1 MASKTARWY
10 FRVGRCSI
18 EHRMLDLVERW
29 KNLFIM
35 NFPTLLSSLSWLI
48 IKIAEIEFAIIYYTS
63 SPSSI
68 MLISLRAHPVQ
79 EFFCFCSE
87 IVVFIVILSVCMNK
101 STKRQLK
108 CRLLALKWEIVNE
121 VFGKGLVRY
130 SIVNN
135 FLNISKA
142 GEDLCNLRRS
152 IRFWDDGK
160 EGRYR
165 FVLIQLS

>member
-1 MASKTARWY
+1 
-10 FRVGRCSI
+10 
-18 EHRMLDLVERW
+18 
-29 KNLFIM
+29 
-35 NFPTLLSSLSWLI
+35 
-48 IKIAEIEFAIIYYTS
+48 
-63 SPSSI
+63 

-79 EFFCFCSE
+79 ESSCFCSE
-87 IVVFIVILSVCMNK
+87 IVVCIVILSVCMNK

-121 VFGKGLVRY
+121 VFGKGFVRY